1 METSLGIN
9 APSVSKQAL
18 EPWQR
23 SWHAKKCNYT
33 KLKAS
38 VGGAHWLMR
47 SFVSC
52 CSDTSSLGPSSPDKE
67 VEDSDTKNIEQEGF
81 IDLTAD
87 LVIAAADD
95 QAGL

>member
-1 METSLGIN
+1 
-9 APSVSKQAL
+9 
-18 EPWQR
+18 
-23 SWHAKKCNYT
+23 
-33 KLKAS
+33 
-38 VGGAHWLMR
+38 MR

-67 VEDSDTKNIEQEGF
+67 VDDSDTKNIEQEGF